1 MIKLNLQ
8 DPLVLQVCTV
18 CFIWSSWQMSVPI
31 HQAGECLC
39 QFKFLHFAHCC
50 FMENDEKWT
59 TCLPW
64 YEHSMTS
71 VEHLRLAHST
81 RILSGIFSAVL
92 MRVEVMEAI
101 LIQTLKFPQQSQFSL
116 HKILLSILVLWVRYC
131 SGMKNHGHC
140 SLEIV
145 SQKSL
150 AFVSFLYWISNH
162 WLFFGGRDII
172 FWDYGSTFS

>member
-1 MIKLNLQ
+1 MSDMSEVIKLVKVDDNSCLKKKVNYWNLLIKIQ
-8 DPLVLQVCTV
+8 VIIQNIVSKGYLYDPLVLLVCSV

-64 YEHSMTS
+64 YEHSMTL

-81 RILSGIFSAVL
+81 SMLSGIFSTVL
-92 MRVEVMEAI
+92 VKVEVTEVI
-101 LIQTLKFPQQSQFSL
+101 LIQTPKFLHQSQFSL
-116 HKILLSILVLWVRYC
+116 NKVPQSDIAQEW
-131 SGMKNHGHC
+131 KT
-140 SLEIV
+140 IV
-145 SQKSL
+145 S
-150 AFVSFLYWISNH
+150 
-162 WLFFGGRDII
+162 
-172 FWDYGSTFS
+172 